1 MIITCEQC
9 GISFKLDENLLK
21 PEGSKVRCSKCKHIF
36 LAFPPL
42 PEPEPEPEI
51 EIEPETKEET
61 TEAAV
66 SFDEAETGLGEDETD
81 LGRDE
86 EGEEPVVA
94 ESGDDLDLDLEEDDA
109 GTDDLDLDLEEDDA
123 GTDELDL
130 DLEEDD
136 AGTDELELDL
146 EKDDADADDMELDLD
161 LDEDEP
167 EVEEIEGELE
177 LDLEKDDADTDDMEL
192 DLDLDEDEPEVEEI
206 EGELELDLE
215 KDEADDDLAL
225 ALDDDEISETKPEP
239 SSQDMEIELDEDDE
253 EENLDFSEVDDL
265 LDTDEP
271 PLGETT
277 EEESDD
283 LDLDLDDDDDT
294 EASVEQQEIDLGD
307 LEQTIE
313 MELLEPD
320 EEEEE
325 EEDRE
330 DVELELA
337 DSDDDEGLDED
348 LDEIDETA
356 EAQDFSDIEK
366 MLEDEEG
373 EELKLDEAEEAAEKD
388 AAEEKAAGKKKKAKK
403 KKTKPEKA
411 ATAGEIDKV
420 VLVLLTFF
428 LGGIGIHKL
437 YLGKYLQAALYMLFF
452 WTGIPGLI
460 ALVEFFIYIFSS
472 KESLQKKYQTG
483 DIKKSLLTIVLMV
496 VIMGLLAAGAVFMA
510 APYLTTGVET
520 EGIGKMFRPAEK
532 RPVVVPSSLEADF
545 VTNENIGKMF
555 IIKGQVSNKTDK
567 KQNFLQVKANLYTK
581 GNNVTESYYAY
592 CGNILT
598 LQELHESSLETINQ
612 RLGNKFGDNRQ
623 NMEVKPGQT
632 IPFMLIIPER
642 PPDLIEYE
650 VMLAQSPAPGKK

>member
-9 GISFKLDENLLK
+9 GISFKLNESLLK

-42 PEPEPEPEI
+42 PEPEPEI

-109 GTDDLDLDLEEDDA
+109 GADDLDLDLEEDDAGTDDLDLDLEEDDA
-123 GTDELDL
+123 GTDDL
-130 DLEEDD
+130 D
-136 AGTDELELDL
+136 LDL
-146 EKDDADADDMELDLD
+146 EKDDADA
-161 LDEDEP
+161 
-167 EVEEIEGELE
+167 
-177 LDLEKDDADTDDMEL
+177 DDMEL

-373 EELKLDEAEEAAEKD
+373 EELKLDEAEEG
-388 AAEEKAAGKKKKAKK
+388 AAEEKAADKKKKAKK

-411 ATAGEIDKV
+411 AAAGEIDKV

-632 IPFMLIIPER
+632 IPFMLIIPEL